1 MNFLLI
7 FFLLI
12 ALVIVSIF
20 KIFLN
25 LDSNTLP
32 FKIGEI
38 ISNIS
43 YSYIVSYIFYLVAFI
58 PSKRNS
64 KKVKKILL
72 KKSQKIITNY
82 NSFKSDILMH
92 PQNKNLDFNN
102 DSDLKVALKNV
113 HLLDVVPNNL
123 IQIKTPTGQSNLA
136 NKLYFNT
143 ITEFKENLFIT
154 ISEVKETAA
163 IVDPDLYELL
173 NKIETSSLFIL
184 INSLSNTILLQNV
197 QNKNTIAIDLL
208 YNDLIRFKETINQLE
223 TYLSR
228 NSKVLK

>member
-1 MNFLLI
+1 
-7 FFLLI
+7 
-12 ALVIVSIF
+12 
-20 KIFLN
+20 
-25 LDSNTLP
+25 
-32 FKIGEI
+32 
-38 ISNIS
+38 
-43 YSYIVSYIFYLVAFI
+43 
-58 PSKRNS
+58 
-64 KKVKKILL
+64 
-72 KKSQKIITNY
+72 
-82 NSFKSDILMH
+82 MH